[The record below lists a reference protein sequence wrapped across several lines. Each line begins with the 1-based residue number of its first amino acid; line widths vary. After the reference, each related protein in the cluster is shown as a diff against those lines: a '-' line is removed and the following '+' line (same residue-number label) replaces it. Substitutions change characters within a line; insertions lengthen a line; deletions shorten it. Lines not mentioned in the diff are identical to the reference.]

1 MIMIDHPSYVRTA
14 LASLANLTQFHVKLA
29 ALLAYLYMAVDDK
42 VSCMTQKF
50 QFHKALLVSKPK
62 DATGHHACHLY
73 GNMNKSFHLH
83 YLLLSIKPSNRA
95 HNTYILLVLHST
107 NVVKWMLYA
116 IDIWNKILK
125 IFRRRCNWL
134 ENVNTNLFLYV

>member
-83 YLLLSIKPSNRA
+83 YLLLSIK
-95 HNTYILLVLHST
+95 TF
-107 NVVKWMLYA
+107 K
-116 IDIWNKILK
+116 
-125 IFRRRCNWL
+125 
-134 ENVNTNLFLYV
+134 